1 MFHKV
6 DNKIKFPQMEQ
17 QVLQFWQEHRIFEKS
32 LQGKQDKPRYIFY
45 EGPPT
50 VNGSPGIHHVLSRL
64 YKDVI
69 CRYKTMQGYY
79 VPRKAGWD
87 SHGLPVEM
95 EVEKELG
102 FNSKNQIEE
111 YGIAKFNQRCSE
123 SVHKYLKEWEA
134 ATERIGYWVDT
145 KHPYITMDNNYIES
159 CWWIIKQL
167 WEKGFIYQGY
177 KVVPYCPRCG
187 TSLSSHEVALGYH
200 DDTEDPSVYIKFK
213 VCIPLSLS
221 DAAIKSLLSDK
232 VIENKPLYL
241 LAWTTTPWTLPGNT
255 ALAVSISDR
264 YSIMKG
270 EKDYLIVA
278 TQLINKINLQEY
290 TELDS
295 ISGADIIGFRYE
307 PLFNPHDFDTSRIS
321 LPSLNKQQVK
331 EKLDY
336 PVIGADFVSM
346 DEGTGIVHIAPAF
359 GEVDFETGMNKGL
372 DFIQPVDLEGKIT
385 GSYTFAGEFVKDADS
400 LILADLK
407 LRGLLYRSGKITHS
421 YPFCWR
427 CDSPLLFYAKL
438 AWYVR
443 TTAVKDE
450 LISGNA
456 RINWYPNH
464 IKNGRFGDW
473 LNNNVDWAFSRERYW
488 GTPLPIWRCKNC
500 NHIQCVGSIEE
511 LQAGYKRLKEAM
523 PGKFEGTSLDD
534 KQIRDAEQL
543 KDLHRP
549 YVDEIPVICPECGEA
564 MWRVPEVIDC
574 WFDSGAMPIAQ
585 LHYPFEN
592 EKEFSSNYPADF
604 ICEAIDQTRGW
615 FYSLHALSTLLFNQ
629 PSFKNVICLGHV
641 VDERGEKMSKSKGNV
656 IDPWKV
662 IDSYGADAIRWY
674 LLAAVPGENTHRF
687 SAQMVQE
694 TMRKVLLTLWNT
706 YSFFTLYANI
716 DNFVPSEPTQESYS
730 VLDNWIISELN
741 ILFSKVTTSL
751 DNYDPTSAAR
761 YIQTF
766 IDNLSNYYVRRN
778 RRRFWKS
785 ENDNDKQAAYYTLY
799 QCLISLCK
807 LLAPLVPFVAEEIYQ
822 NLVKSC
828 DVDAPESVHL
838 TDFPVADEKMINKQ
852 LNDDVQFAIKIS
864 SLGRAARAKAGIK
877 VRQPL
882 ARLLVKASSKT
893 DRDALKRLSREIK
906 EEVNV
911 KEIEFVTEEMGL
923 NASGFC
929 LAKDGDNWVAIDTEI
944 SDELL
949 AEGMSR
955 EIVRRLQNMRKAANF
970 EISDHIVSYYQ
981 ADELVTKVLMDYSDY
996 IKRETLS
1003 LQLID
1008 SYPPNQSYQEKY
1020 RISDKDILLAVR
1032 KEN

>member
-6 DNKIKFPQMEQ
+6 DNKVNFPQMEQ
-17 QVLQFWQEHRIFEKS
+17 QILQFWQDQGIFEKTT
-32 LQGKQDKPRYIFY
+32 QRTQNAPRYVFY

-69 CRYKTMQGYY
+69 CRYKTMQGYH
-79 VPRKAGWD
+79 VSRKAGWD

-102 FNSKNQIEE
+102 FNSKSQIEE

-145 KHPYITMDNNYIES
+145 KNPYITMDNDYMES

-167 WEKGFIYQGY
+167 WDKGLVYQGY

-187 TSLSSHEVALGYH
+187 TSLSSHEVALGYR
-200 DDTEDPSVYIKFK
+200 DDTVDPSVYIKFK
-213 VCIPLSLS
+213 LCIPLSFSSTDIESLFS
-221 DAAIKSLLSDK
+221 SEAIG
-232 VIENKPLYL
+232 NKPLYL

-255 ALAVSISDR
+255 ALAVSTSDR
-264 YSIMKG
+264 YSIMEG
-270 EKDYLIVA
+270 ENDFLIIA
-278 TQLINKINLQEY
+278 TQLLEKINLEAY
-290 TELDS
+290 KEFGNL
-295 ISGADIIGFRYE
+295 SGADIVGLRYE
-307 PLFNPHDFDTSRIS
+307 PLFDPHDFNMTRIA
-321 LPSLNKQQVK
+321 LPSLNRQQSID
-331 EKLDY
+331 KLDY
-336 PVIGADFVSM
+336 PVVGADFVSM
-346 DEGTGIVHIAPAF
+346 DEGTGIVHVAPAF
-359 GEVDFETGMNKGL
+359 GEVDFEIGMNQGL
-372 DFIQPVDLEGKIT
+372 DFVQPVDLEGKIT
-385 GSYTFAGEFVKDADS
+385 GSYPFAGKFVKDADT
-400 LILADLK
+400 LILDDLK
-407 LRGLLYRSGKITHS
+407 SRGLLYRSDKITHS

-427 CDSPLLFYAKL
+427 CDSPLLYYAKL

-443 TTAVKDE
+443 TTAVKDA
-450 LISGNA
+450 LISGNTK
-456 RINWYPNH
+456 INWYPNH
-464 IKNGRFGDW
+464 IKDGRFGDW
-473 LNNNVDWAFSRERYW
+473 LKNNVDWAFSRERYW
-488 GTPLPIWRCKNC
+488 GTPLPVWRCEEC
-500 NHIQCVGSIEE
+500 NHIQCIGSKEE
-511 LQAGYKRLKEAM
+511 LLAGYKRLKDSM
-523 PGKFEGTSLDD
+523 PEEFEGMSLAG
-534 KQIRDAEQL
+534 KQIRDPEKL
-543 KDLHRP
+543 EDLHRP
-549 YVDEIPVICPECGEA
+549 YVDEIPVVCSECGKV

-592 EKEFSSNYPADF
+592 EEEFKSNYPADF

-629 PSFKNVICLGHV
+629 PCYKNVICLGHV
-641 VDERGEKMSKSKGNV
+641 VDEQGEKMSKSKGNV
-656 IDPWKV
+656 IDPWQV

-716 DNFVPSEPTQESYS
+716 DNFIPSETTQKSYS

-741 ILFSKVTTSL
+741 ILYSEVTTSL
-751 DNYDPTSAAR
+751 DSYDPTSATR
-761 YIQTF
+761 HIQVF

-785 ENDNDKQAAYYTLY
+785 ENDNDKQAAYDTLY
-799 QCLISLCK
+799 QCLVGLCK
-807 LLAPLVPFVAEEIYQ
+807 LLAPLVPFIAEEMYQ
-822 NLVKSC
+822 NLVRSW
-828 DVDAPESVHL
+828 DTNALESVHL
-838 TDFPVADEKMINKQ
+838 AGFPVADEKMIDKQ
-852 LNDDVQFAIKIS
+852 LNTDVESAIKIS

-882 ARLLVKASSKT
+882 ARLIVKAVSDA
-893 DRDALKRLSREIK
+893 DRDALQRLSREIK

-911 KEIEFVTEEMGL
+911 KEIEFATDETGL
-923 NASGFC
+923 NASVFC

-949 AEGMSR
+949 AEGVSR
-955 EIVRRLQNMRKAANF
+955 EVVRRLQNMRKAANF
-970 EISDHIVSYYQ
+970 NITDHIISYYQ
-981 ADELVTKVLMDYSDY
+981 TDELITKVLTDYSTY
-996 IKRETLS
+996 IKKETLS
-1003 LQLID
+1003 SQLVD
-1008 SYPPNQSYQEKY
+1008 SCPPSQSYQEQF
-1020 RISDKDILLAVR
+1020 RISGRDILLAVC
-1032 KEN
+1032 KAN